1 MGASL
6 TRTLGLGHLHSILLF
21 QDLDAILQPRSSCL
35 TSACTPTLP
44 PSPFPLPHPQD
55 SAGLSHHSGSQ
66 QPPLWVP
73 PDGIRPNLALQKL
86 LG

>member
-6 TRTLGLGHLHSILLF
+6 TRTLGLGHFHSILLF

-44 PSPFPLPHPQD
+44 PSPFPTHRTWQASHTTQAASSPHCGCLRMASDLISPF
-55 SAGLSHHSGSQ
+55 
-66 QPPLWVP
+66 
-73 PDGIRPNLALQKL
+73 RNC
-86 LG
+86 